1 MRKRLISAFI
11 MLLIGIPIFLMGG
24 NLYNLMI
31 ILIAMLGLKEFIDI
45 KETRKKL
52 PLFVK
57 VLSYIFLVLFFEISI
72 THLVKF
78 K

>member
-45 KETRKKL
+45 KETRKTTIICK
-52 PLFVK
+52 
-57 VLSYIFLVLFFEISI
+57 SIIIYIFSVIFNI
-72 THLVKF
+72 KYR
-78 K
+78 